1 MFCYHLMNSLE
12 TTALLDGKG
21 HSVRCCHNVFLPE
34 CPHLSIFP
42 PSTGLATSASWQ
54 RRWSDGDVVDHIMR
68 RLAEDEPARTRV
80 FSAAAAATLSALFQN
95 GLLVLEDSANTT
107 SPSLLLEDVR
117 LHVESNRSSQTH
129 GRAGSLRPLPWQRS
143 YGRRRR

>member
-21 HSVRCCHNVFLPE
+21 HSVWCCHNVFLPE
-34 CPHLSIFP
+34 CSHLSIFP
-42 PSTGLATSASWQ
+42 PSTDLATSASWQ

-68 RLAEDEPARTRV
+68 RLAEDEPAWTRV

-107 SPSLLLEDVR
+107 SPSLFLEDVR

-143 YGRRRR
+143 YGRRRS